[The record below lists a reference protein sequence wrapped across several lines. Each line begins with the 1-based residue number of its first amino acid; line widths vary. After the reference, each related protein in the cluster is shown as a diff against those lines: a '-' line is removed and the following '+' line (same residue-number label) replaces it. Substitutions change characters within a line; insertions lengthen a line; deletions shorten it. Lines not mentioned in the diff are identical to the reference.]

1 MRHVFDLYI
10 LHEFSGELS
19 KGELGVDLLDITVV
33 QSMNHSNP
41 YQQDDFYCDK
51 VAITLGSPEAE
62 IDYVVGGTVREV
74 EALIEEAKTQ
84 EMLDNSVWSYLGID
98 DERKDGGDKES
109 LLSSLQSSNSSKW
122 TITTTSNL

>member
-10 LHEFSGELS
+10 LHEVSNELS

-33 QSMNHSNP
+33 QSMNHENP
-41 YQQDDFYCDK
+41 YQQDDFYGDK
-51 VAITLGSPEAE
+51 VAITVGSPEAE

-98 DERKDGGDKES
+98 DEKGDGGDKES
-109 LLSSLQSSNSSKW
+109 LLSSLQSSNSSK
-122 TITTTSNL
+122 

>member
-10 LHEFSGELS
+10 LHEVSNELS

-33 QSMNHSNP
+33 QSMNHDNL

-51 VAITLGSPEAE
+51 VAITLGAPEAE
-62 IDYVVGGTVREV
+62 VYYVVRGTVREV

-98 DERKDGGDKES
+98 VERGDGGDKES

>member
-10 LHEFSGELS
+10 LHEVSNELS

-33 QSMNHSNP
+33 QSMNHENP
-41 YQQDDFYCDK
+41 YQQDDFYGDK
-51 VAITLGSPEAE
+51 VAITVGSPEAE
-62 IDYVVGGTVREV
+62 VTYVVGGTVREV
-74 EALIEEAKTQ
+74 ETLIEEAKTQ

-98 DERKDGGDKES
+98 DEREDGGDKES
-109 LLSSLQSSNSSKW
+109 LLSSLQSSSSSKW